1 MRALW
6 VIGLV
11 VLAGP
16 ALAEPPPPAPTSA
29 WLERQQAA
37 AADEANAAGAA
48 PSKKPETRQTCREV
62 KQWKVGDTVVKHR
75 ICEDAPKPASPARQ
89 G

>member
-1 MRALW
+1 MVGLAALA
-6 VIGLV
+6 GP

-16 ALAEPPPPAPTSA
+16 PPLASA

-37 AADEANAAGAA
+37 AADEANAARAT
-48 PSKKPETRQTCREV
+48 PSKSREPKEQCRVVNE
-62 KQWKVGDTVVKHR
+62 WKAGDTVVEHR
-75 ICEDAPKPASPARQ
+75 VCDDAPAPAPPSRQ